1 MAESIA
7 IPEEFNK
14 VIKDFVY
21 DIRNTF
27 PEYDAL
33 INKWWKTPESFANIE
48 NDEDRLLKIQ
58 QGEAASTKLLFA
70 FCKKKYPP
78 RFFDILYQNGDLFKE
93 DSEIDTEFL
102 PHIYFKD
109 LWQFD
114 ISQKTRDTIW
124 KYLQL
129 ITFSIVGALDNKDAF
144 GDTAKLFE
152 SLNQDD
158 FKAKLE
164 ETIGKMQDLFDKS
177 DDDSSSA
184 GLGNN
189 LNAEDMPKAADL
201 HEHIT
206 GMLDGKL
213 GRLAREIAEETAGSI
228 NIDMD
233 GATDMKDVLNNLI
246 KNPAKL
252 MSLVK
257 NVGDKLDS
265 KLKSGDIK
273 ESELMSEATD
283 IMNKMKNM
291 KGMGDIQS
299 LLSKMGLGGMAGMG
313 GMGMGGMGGMAG
325 MGGMGGMGMGGKV
338 DMNAMESQ
346 LNKNMKMMKTKERMK
361 ATVEANRLAKL
372 NQPQQPELSS
382 TESLAKS
389 VISDEELVQIFS
401 TGEKVEK
408 TPRNSNKKKKNKK

>member
-1 MAESIA
+1 
-7 IPEEFNK
+7 
-14 VIKDFVY
+14 
-21 DIRNTF
+21 
-27 PEYDAL
+27 
-33 INKWWKTPESFANIE
+33 
-48 NDEDRLLKIQ
+48 
-58 QGEAASTKLLFA
+58 
-70 FCKKKYPP
+70 
-78 RFFDILYQNGDLFKE
+78 
-93 DSEIDTEFL
+93 
-102 PHIYFKD
+102 
-109 LWQFD
+109 
-114 ISQKTRDTIW
+114 
-124 KYLQL
+124 L
-129 ITFSIVGALDNKDAF
+129 ITFSIVGTLDNKDAF

-158 FKAKLE
+158 FKSKLE
-164 ETIGKMQDLFDKS
+164 ETIGKMQDLFDK
-177 DDDSSSA
+177 DVGE

-189 LNAEDMPKAADL
+189 LNTEDMPKADDL

-246 KNPAKL
+246 KNPTKL

-299 LLSKMGLGGMAGMG
+299 LLSKMGLGGMDLGGMG
-313 GMGMGGMGGMAG
+313 GMGMGGMGGM
-325 MGGMGGMGMGGKV
+325 GGKGGKGGKV
-338 DMNAMESQ
+338 DVNAMESQ
-346 LNKNMKMMKTKERMK
+346 LNRNMKMMKTKERMR

-372 NQPQQPELSS
+372 NQPPPQNESS
-382 TESLAKS
+382 SAPI
-389 VISDEELVQIFS
+389 ISDEELVKIFS
-401 TGEKVEK
+401 KGEKVEK
-408 TPRNSNKKKKNKK
+408 TPRNSNKKKKNKSKN

>member
-1 MAESIA
+1 MSEPTA

-14 VIKDFVY
+14 VIKDFVF

-48 NDEDRLLKIQ
+48 NTEDRLLKIQ
-58 QGEAASTKLLFA
+58 QAETASTKLLFA

-78 RFFDILYQNGDLFKE
+78 RFLDMLYQNEDLFKE

-129 ITFSIVGALDNKDAF
+129 ITFSIVGTIDNKDAF

-152 SLNQDD
+152 SINHDD
-158 FKAKLE
+158 FKSKLE
-164 ETIGKMQDLFDKS
+164 ETIGKMHDLFDKS
-177 DDDSSSA
+177 GDLPE

-189 LNAEDMPKAADL
+189 LNAEDMPKAADI

-252 MSLVK
+252 MDLVK

-291 KGMGDIQS
+291 KGMGDIQA
-299 LLSKMGLGGMAGMG
+299 LLSKM
-313 GMGMGGMGGMAG
+313 GMGGMAG
-325 MGGMGGMGMGGKV
+325 MGGMNMGGMNMGGMGGKV
-338 DMNAMESQ
+338 DVNAMESQ
-346 LNKNMKMMKTKERMK
+346 LNKNIKMMKTKERMR

-372 NQPQQPELSS
+372 NQPQPV
-382 TESLAKS
+382 ESVGKP
-389 VISDEELVQIFS
+389 VISDEELVKIFS

-408 TPRNSNKKKKNKK
+408 TPRNSNKKKKNKSKN

>member
-1 MAESIA
+1 MTESTTA

-14 VIKDFVY
+14 VIKDFVN
-21 DIRNTF
+21 DIRTTF

-33 INKWWKTPESFANIE
+33 INKWWKTPESFDNIE
-48 NDEDRLLKIQ
+48 NNEDRLLKIQ
-58 QGEAASTKLLFA
+58 QGESASTKLLFA

-78 RFFDILYQNGDLFKE
+78 RFLDILYQNVELFKE

-129 ITFSIVGALDNKDAF
+129 ITFSIVGTLDNKDAF

-158 FKAKLE
+158 FKSKLE

-177 DDDSSSA
+177 DNDSTA
-184 GLGNN
+184 EGLGNN

-252 MSLVK
+252 MGLVK

-273 ESELMSEATD
+273 ESELMSEASD

-291 KGMGDIQS
+291 KGMGDIQA
-299 LLSKMGLGGMAGMG
+299 LLSKMGLGGMG
-313 GMGMGGMGGMAG
+313 GGMGGG
-325 MGGMGGMGMGGKV
+325 GGKV
-338 DMNAMESQ
+338 DVNAMESQ
-346 LNKNMKMMKTKERMK
+346 LNKNLKMMKTKERMR

-372 NQPQQPELSS
+372 NQPQQPLESS
-382 TESLAKS
+382 VKP
-389 VISDEELVQIFS
+389 VISDEELVNIFS

-408 TPRNSNKKKKNKK
+408 TPRNSNKKKKNKSKT

>member
-1 MAESIA
+1 MTEPTAA
-7 IPEEFNK
+7 ISEEFNK
-14 VIKDFVY
+14 VIKDFVF

-33 INKWWKTPESFANIE
+33 INKWWKTPDSFANIE
-48 NDEDRLLKIQ
+48 DNEDRALKIQ
-58 QGEAASTKLLFA
+58 QAEAASTKLLFA

-78 RFFDILYQNGDLFKE
+78 RFFDILYQNEDLFKE

-129 ITFSIVGALDNKDAF
+129 ITFSIVGTLDNKDAF
-144 GDTAKLFE
+144 GETAKLFE

-158 FKAKLE
+158 FKLKLE
-164 ETIGKMQDLFDKS
+164 ETIGKMQDLFNKD
-177 DDDSSSA
+177 A
-184 GLGNN
+184 GEGVGNN
-189 LNAEDMPKAADL
+189 LNTEDMPKADDL

-228 NIDMD
+228 NLDMD

-299 LLSKMGLGGMAGMG
+299 LLSKMGLGGMAGM
-313 GMGMGGMGGMAG
+313 AG
-325 MGGMGGMGMGGKV
+325 MGGMGGKV
-338 DMNAMESQ
+338 DVNAMETQ
-346 LNKNMKMMKTKERMK
+346 LNKNMKMMKTKERMR

-372 NQPQQPELSS
+372 QQQQQPSIAPD
-382 TESLAKS
+382 TSLNP
-389 VISDEELVQIFS
+389 VISDEELVKIFS
-401 TGEKVEK
+401 KGEKVEK
-408 TPRNSNKKKKNKK
+408 TPRNSNKKKKNKSKT

>member
-1 MAESIA
+1 MSEPTTA

-14 VIKDFVY
+14 VIKDFVN
-21 DIRNTF
+21 DIRTTF
-27 PEYDAL
+27 PEYDGL

-48 NDEDRLLKIQ
+48 NTEDRLLKIQ

-70 FCKKKYPP
+70 FCQKKYPP
-78 RFFDILYQNGDLFKE
+78 RFLDILYQNGDLFKE

-158 FKAKLE
+158 FKSKLE
-164 ETIGKMQDLFDKS
+164 ETIGKMQNLFDKS
-177 DDDSSSA
+177 DDDSTTA

-213 GRLAREIAEETAGSI
+213 GRLAREIAEETAQGI

-252 MSLVK
+252 MGLVK

-291 KGMGDIQS
+291 KGMGDIQA

-313 GMGMGGMGGMAG
+313 GMNMGGMGGMN
-325 MGGMGGMGMGGKV
+325 MGGMGGKV
-338 DMNAMESQ
+338 DVNAMEAQ
-346 LNKNMKMMKTKERMK
+346 LNKNMKMMKTKERMR

-372 NQPQQPELSS
+372 NQPQPIQTPDSS
-382 TESLAKS
+382 SKP
-389 VISDEELVQIFS
+389 VISDEELVKIFS

-408 TPRNSNKKKKNKK
+408 TPRNSNKKKKNKSKT

>member
-1 MAESIA
+1 MAEPIA

-14 VIKDFVY
+14 VIKDFVF
-21 DIRNTF
+21 DIRTTF

-33 INKWWKTPESFANIE
+33 INKWWKTPESFVNIE
-48 NDEDRLLKIQ
+48 NNEDRLLKIQ
-58 QGEAASTKLLFA
+58 QAEVASTKLLFA
-70 FCKKKYPP
+70 FCQKKYPP

-158 FKAKLE
+158 FKSKLE

-177 DDDSSSA
+177 EDDSTTA

-189 LNAEDMPKAADL
+189 LNAEDVPKASDL

-213 GRLAREIAEETAGSI
+213 GRLAREIAEETAQGI

-252 MSLVK
+252 MGLVK

-291 KGMGDIQS
+291 KGMGDIQA

-313 GMGMGGMGGMAG
+313 G
-325 MGGMGGMGMGGKV
+325 KV
-338 DMNAMESQ
+338 DVNAMESQ
-346 LNKNMKMMKTKERMK
+346 LNKNMKMMKTKERMR
-361 ATVEANRLAKL
+361 ASVEANRLAKL
-372 NQPQQPELSS
+372 NQPQPQPT
-382 TESLAKS
+382 TESAGKP
-389 VISDEELVQIFS
+389 VISDDELVKIFS

-408 TPRNSNKKKKNKK
+408 TPRNSNKKKKNKSKN

>member
-1 MAESIA
+1 MAEPIA
-7 IPEEFNK
+7 TIPEEFNK

-33 INKWWKTPESFANIE
+33 INKWWKTPDSFATIE
-48 NDEDRLLKIQ
+48 NSEERSLKIQ

-78 RFFDILYQNGDLFKE
+78 RFFDILYQNEDLFKE

-129 ITFSIVGALDNKDAF
+129 ITFSIVGTLDNKDAF
-144 GDTAKLFE
+144 GETAKLFE

-158 FKAKLE
+158 FKSKLE
-164 ETIGKMQDLFDKS
+164 ETIKKMQDLFDNDASK
-177 DDDSSSA
+177 

-189 LNAEDMPKAADL
+189 LHTEDMPKANDL

-213 GRLAREIAEETAGSI
+213 GRLAREIAEETAENI

-299 LLSKMGLGGMAGMG
+299 LLSKMGMGGMG
-313 GMGMGGMGGMAG
+313 GGGMGGMGGMN
-325 MGGMGGMGMGGKV
+325 MGGMNMGGKGGKV
-338 DMNAMESQ
+338 DVNAMESQ
-346 LNKNMKMMKTKERMK
+346 LNRNMKMMKTKERMR
-361 ATVEANRLAKL
+361 ATVEANRLTKL
-372 NQPQQPELSS
+372 NQ
-382 TESLAKS
+382 ESLNTPDNS
-389 VISDEELVQIFS
+389 LTPVISDEELVKIFS
-401 TGEKVEK
+401 KGEKAEK
-408 TPRNSNKKKKNKK
+408 TPRNPNKKKNKSKT

>member
-1 MAESIA
+1 MAEPTTA

-33 INKWWKTPESFANIE
+33 INKWWKTPDSFANIE
-48 NDEDRLLKIQ
+48 NNEDRLLKIQ

-78 RFFDILYQNGDLFKE
+78 RFFDILYQNDELFKE

-129 ITFSIVGALDNKDAF
+129 ITFSIVGTLDNKDAF
-144 GDTAKLFE
+144 GETAKLFE

-158 FKAKLE
+158 FKSKLE
-164 ETIGKMQDLFDKS
+164 ETIGKMQDLFNKDES
-177 DDDSSSA
+177 E

-189 LNAEDMPKAADL
+189 LNTEDMPKADDL

-299 LLSKMGLGGMAGMG
+299 LLSKMGMG
-313 GMGMGGMGGMAG
+313 GMNMGGMN
-325 MGGMGGMGMGGKV
+325 MGGKV
-338 DMNAMESQ
+338 DVNAMETQ
-346 LNKNMKMMKTKERMK
+346 LNRNMKMMKTKERMR
-361 ATVEANRLAKL
+361 ATVEAKRLAKL
-372 NQPQQPELSS
+372 QQQAQSHPI
-382 TESLAKS
+382 TPDTSLKP
-389 VISDEELVQIFS
+389 VISDEELVKIFS
-401 TGEKVEK
+401 KGEKAEK
-408 TPRNSNKKKKNKK
+408 TPRNPNKKKKNKTKN